1 MAAGDQERTEQATP
15 KRRDDARNEG
25 QIPRSQELT
34 MAMVLLGS
42 ALLITMAGPMLA
54 RRVLAVFGLGLA
66 SLGAAPLD
74 PNASVVLLRGMGW
87 RTLGT
92 IAIWG
97 AALAGIALLI
107 GGIQARGILTSKP
120 LEPKLERLNPGKNA
134 KRIAGVQSWAE
145 LVKSLCKL
153 LIVAL
158 AVRGA
163 MVAAWPATMA
173 LADQGP
179 ASFLHVV
186 KTYSVKLLIT
196 SGLCYLGLALF
207 DYLWQVWQ
215 HERQLRMSREEIKQE
230 MRQSEGDPLVKQR
243 MRSMGRALA
252 RRQMFREVPTA
263 DVVITNPTHLA
274 VALKYDPLV
283 APAPIVIAMGQRKVA
298 ERIKA
303 IAKEAGVPMIENKPI
318 ARALVARARVGSM
331 IPHELYLAVAEI
343 LAFVIRRRILRGG
356 AGLRE
361 VLA

>member
-1 MAAGDQERTEQATP
+1 MAAGDQERTEEATP
-15 KRRDDARNEG
+15 RRREEARKDG

-34 MAMVLLGS
+34 MAMVLLGG
-42 ALLITMAGPMLA
+42 ALLINIAGPMLGG
-54 RRVLAVFGLGLA
+54 RLLAVFGFGLA
-66 SLGAAPLD
+66 SLASTPLD
-74 PNASVVLLRGMGW
+74 ANGSIALLRTLGW

-92 IAIWG
+92 IAIW
-97 AALAGIALLI
+97 AASLAGIALFI
-107 GGIQARGILTSKP
+107 AGVQARGVFTTKP
-120 LEPKLERLNPGKNA
+120 LEPDLERLNPGKNV
-134 KRIAGVQSWAE
+134 KRIGGVQSWAE
-145 LVKSLCKL
+145 FVKSLFKL
-153 LIVAL
+153 LIVTI

-163 MVAAWPATMA
+163 IIAAWPDTMA
-173 LADQGP
+173 LSEQGP
-179 ASFLHVV
+179 SGFLHVV
-186 KTYSVKLLIT
+186 KKYSVKLLLT
-196 SGLCYLGLALF
+196 AGVCYLALALF

-243 MRSMGRALA
+243 MRAMGRAFA
-252 RRQMFREVPTA
+252 RRQMFREVPKA

-303 IAKEAGVPMIENKPI
+303 IAKESGVPMIENKPI
-318 ARALVARARVGSM
+318 ARALVAKAKVGQM
-331 IPHELYLAVAEI
+331 IPAELYLAVAEI

-356 AGLRE
+356 PGLRE